1 MRLNRL
7 ILEQY
12 RNYSKMDLQI
22 DPAQSITYII
32 GQNAQG
38 KTNILEAIYLL
49 ALTKSF
55 RTKNQQNLIQWDKE
69 FSRVKGVFEAQNDTF
84 ELEVFIGNPPH
95 PKRSLKKNGVKTS
108 LYKFIGNCQ
117 MVFFHPEDL
126 NILYLGP
133 DLRRRYMDI
142 LNIQINPAYY
152 NALRAYKRIMQQ
164 RNSLLKNIKDG
175 FSAPQDLNVWDEQ
188 LIEQGST
195 IMEERQKTIDFIN
208 SHITGT
214 YRKISENNE
223 EIRLNYLSA
232 YEKND
237 TVGDLYEH
245 IKNSFKEKLQQ
256 SREKDLRA
264 EFTTVGPHRDEIEFI
279 LNERPLASH
288 ASRGE
293 YRSIILTLKLIELK
307 YYEEK
312 TGEKP
317 LLLLDDVFSELDKK
331 RQRMLLES
339 IKGYQAILTSTT
351 IDNMGLDREHGSI
364 GKEKPLDSK
373 QSLIKIENGNIIA

>member
-1 MRLNRL
+1 MRLKSL

-12 RNYSKMDLQI
+12 RNYKAMDLQI
-22 DPAQSITYII
+22 DPDQPITYII

-38 KTNILEAIYLL
+38 KTNILEAVYLL

-55 RTKNQQNLIQWDKE
+55 RTKNQQNLVQWGHDYC
-69 FSRVKGVFEAQNDTF
+69 RVKGIFETKDDTF

-117 MVFFHPEDL
+117 MVFFHPEDM

-164 RNSLLKNIKDG
+164 RNSLLKRIKEG
-175 FSAPQDLNVWDEQ
+175 FSAPQDLDVWDEQ
-188 LIEQGST
+188 IVEQGSI

-208 SHITGT
+208 SHITET
-214 YRKISENNE
+214 YRKISENDE

-232 YEKND
+232 YEKD
-237 TVGDLYEH
+237 EQ
-245 IKNSFKEKLQQ
+245 IKDSFEEKLRQ

-293 YRSIILTLKLIELK
+293 YRSIILALKLIELK
-307 YYEEK
+307 FYEEK

-317 LLLLDDVFSELDKK
+317 LLLLDDVFSELDEK
-331 RQRMLLES
+331 RQQMLLES
-339 IKGYQAILTSTT
+339 IKGHQAILTSTSL
-351 IDNMGLDREHGSI
+351 DNNFMQRSHAGLTNNNQISTNFLLIRIKDGD
-364 GKEKPLDSK
+364 LVDS
-373 QSLIKIENGNIIA
+373 